1 MAKRGKRY
9 SRRSRRSTP
18 SACTTRSTAVRLIK
32 SQELT
37 RFDPT
42 VEVHL
47 RLGVNVRHADQQLRG
62 TISLPHGTGKSVTVA
77 VFAEGDKAREAETAG
92 ADVVGGDDL
101 AKRIQEGFDEFDVAI
116 ATPDMMGTVGKLGRI
131 LGPSGKMPNPKSGT
145 VTFDVGK
152 AVTDVKARQG
162 RVPHRPRRDHPHRHR
177 QAVLRGAPARS
188 RTTRPSSR
196 RSSASSR
203 RPPRASTSSRS
214 PWPRRWAP
222 GIPVDTTRTSTSR
235 RAGGARGLAAAPGL
249 TTRPKT
255 HGGGDTPPQTARP
268 RAPVRGW
275 RRDGGGPPGGSRAP
289 ARPRGRGARW
299 R

>member
-1 MAKRGKRY
+1 MPKRGKRY
-9 SRRSRRSTP
+9 MQAKSEIDTERVYHP
-18 SACTTRSTAVRLIK
+18 LHAVRLIK

-92 ADVVGGDDL
+92 ADIVGGEDL
-101 AKRIQEGFDEFDVAI
+101 AKRVLEGFDEFDVAI

-152 AVTDVKARQG
+152 AVTDVKGGKVEYRTDRAGIVHIGIGKRSFEERQLLENYG
-162 RVPHRPRRDHPHRHR
+162 VVIEEIVRMK
-177 QAVLRGAPARS
+177 PAAAKGKYLKS
-188 RTTRPSSR
+188 ITIAQTMG
-196 RSSASSR
+196 
-203 RPPRASTSSRS
+203 
-214 PWPRRWAP
+214 P
-222 GIPVDTTRTSTSR
+222 GIPLDPTRITS
-235 RAGGARGLAAAPGL
+235 ADVLEE
-249 TTRPKT
+249 
-255 HGGGDTPPQTARP
+255 
-268 RAPVRGW
+268 
-275 RRDGGGPPGGSRAP
+275 P
-289 ARPRGRGARW
+289 A
-299 R
+299 